1 MDMERSILVN
11 FSHSRHEHPS
21 QEGFFRHIHEEYEL
35 LYFVEGDAEY
45 VIESAVYR
53 LKKGDL
59 LLIKPRAYHYLKLL
73 TPSPYERFVINFK
86 TDGLPTETVEFLQS
100 AKELYSLPDDSF
112 IHSLF
117 REWKTREKDF
127 SQETNEFFAQNVLG
141 AVLTLLKA
149 IPNAKSVKPEKLH
162 DTLKAIMA
170 YIENEP
176 TAKICIPEVAEK
188 FFVSPSW
195 IVHTFQKE
203 LGISFSQYVG
213 KKKMLYA
220 KQLLTSGLTP
230 TQAAEQCGFFEYST
244 FYRQY
249 KKHWGTSPKED
260 VKR

>member
-1 MDMERSILVN
+1 MEENKNKLIPENDV
-11 FSHSRHEHPS
+11 
-21 QEGFFRHIHEEYEL
+21 QE
-35 LYFVEGDAEY
+35 AW
-45 VIESAVYR
+45 
-53 LKKGDL
+53 
-59 LLIKPRAYHYLKLL
+59 
-73 TPSPYERFVINFK
+73 ERI
-86 TDGLPTETVEFLQS
+86 GRMY
-100 AKELYSLPDDSF
+100 A
-112 IHSLF
+112 
-117 REWKTREKDF
+117 
-127 SQETNEFFAQNVLG
+127 A
-141 AVLTLLKA
+141 
-149 IPNAKSVKPEKLH
+149 
-162 DTLKAIMA
+162 MA

-203 LGISFSQYVG
+203 LGISFSQYVS